1 MTHPNLFTALNQ
13 AGALRT
19 LDLAFAQSLQRLAP
33 STDPL
38 VLAGAALASL
48 AVTSQDQGVGARGQA

>member
-33 STDPL
+33 STDPWSWL
-38 VLAGAALASL
+38 VPH
-48 AVTSQDQGVGARGQA
+48 